1 MKTLALV
8 ILILFSVTALP
19 AKAVVAEETRLTA
32 LLQSD
37 APPAAKEDA
46 CRRLKQVGTAQ
57 SVPAL
62 AALLSDEHLY
72 QAACDAL
79 ETLPYPEAGEALRA
93 SLKITAGNPK
103 AGAIHAL
110 GERRDPSALPDLA
123 NLLNDPD
130 PRVASASANA
140 LRRIGGPEAIRRLS
154 EAVTRASDPVRS
166 AIVDALI
173 QCAVQCV
180 TEGHRAEAA
189 GIFEQ
194 FDDPKEKDHV
204 RTAAYAGRIQSAGD
218 RWLTLVT
225 AGLESN
231 DPSRQTA
238 ALHMARSMPDPD
250 ATITYTRLLAN
261 TSPAMQLALLGLLQ
275 ERGDVRAVPAI
286 VSATQGTD
294 LSVRVAAVAALGTLG
309 DSTAIPLLATAAA
322 SPEDSE
328 QKAGRQALI
337 ELHRG
342 NVAAALVAQLI
353 SANPEV
359 QVELIRALAARSEKS
374 AVPNL
379 FLLARSDSAT
389 TRKAALQAIGR
400 LADGSHLASLVELV
414 NVANDE
420 TARADVRRVFESIVE
435 RTERTRRF
443 DVTPIVKGLAGANVE
458 TRIALLQVSALFAD
472 AHLRAAFRAGL
483 KDTDAAVRE
492 ATARALCH
500 SRDAELMPDLLELAR
515 HSKEVSLHALALEG
529 YVRLAG
535 DENSGFSAQ
544 KRAEL
549 LKPALELARRPE
561 EKRVVLAALAE
572 VTHPDALELVEQEVG
587 DDVGKEAE
595 LARLQIAQALLPSAP
610 AVAEKTLQ
618 RLATSART
626 DSVRTNAQSA
636 LKQFKTPPPG
646 PR

>member
-1 MKTLALV
+1 MKTLPWIV
-8 ILILFSVTALP
+8 LILFFATALP
-19 AKAVVAEETRLTA
+19 ATADVAEETRLTA

-37 APPAAKEDA
+37 ATPAAKEDA

-57 SVPAL
+57 AVPAL
-62 AALLSDEHLY
+62 AALLGDTHLY

-79 ETLPYPEAGEALRA
+79 ETLPYVEAGEALRA
-93 SLKITAGNPK
+93 SLKITTGNPK

-110 GERRDPSALPDLA
+110 GERRNPSALPDLA
-123 NLLNDPD
+123 NLLNDAD
-130 PRVASASANA
+130 PLVASSSANA
-140 LRRIGGPEAIRRLS
+140 LRRIGGPEAIRRLRLA
-154 EAVTRASDPVRS
+154 EMQASDPVRS
-166 AIVDALI
+166 AIVDALL
-173 QCAVQCV
+173 QCAVQWV
-180 TEGHRAEAA
+180 KDGRGADAA
-189 GIFEQ
+189 SIFEQ
-194 FDDPKEKDHV
+194 FDSPKEKDHV

-231 DPSRQTA
+231 DPSHQTA
-238 ALHMARSMPDPD
+238 ALHMARSIPDPD
-250 ATITYTRLLAN
+250 ATTTYTRLLAN
-261 TSPAMQLALLGLLQ
+261 TPPAMQVALLGLLQ

-286 VSATQGTD
+286 VSAAQSAD
-294 LSVRVAAVAALGTLG
+294 LSVRVAAVAALGALG
-309 DSTAIPLLATAAA
+309 DSTAIPLLTTAAT
-322 SPEDSE
+322 SHEESE

-337 ELHRG
+337 ELRRG
-342 NVAAALVAQLI
+342 NVAAALVAQLV
-353 SANPEV
+353 STNPEV

-374 AVPNL
+374 AAPNL
-379 FLLARSDSAT
+379 FLLARSDTAT
-389 TRKAALQAIGR
+389 TRKAALQALSR

-420 TARADVRRVFESIVE
+420 TARADVRSVFESIVE

-443 DVTPIVKGLAGANVE
+443 DVTPIVNGLADANAG

-472 AHLRAAFRAGL
+472 ARLRAAFRAGL
-483 KDTDAAVRE
+483 KDPDAAVRE
-492 ATARALCH
+492 ATARALCN

-515 HSKEVSLHALALEG
+515 NSGEVSLHALALEG
-529 YVRLAG
+529 YVRLTS
-535 DENSGFSAQ
+535 DESSGFSAQ

-549 LKPALELARRPE
+549 LKNALELARRPE
-561 EKRVVLAALAE
+561 EKRAVLAALAE
-572 VTHPDALELVEQEVG
+572 VAHPNALELAERNVG
-587 DDVGKEAE
+587 EDVRKEAE
-595 LARLQIAQALLPSAP
+595 LARLQIAKALLPSAP

-636 LKQFKTPPPG
+636 LKQFKTPPPS